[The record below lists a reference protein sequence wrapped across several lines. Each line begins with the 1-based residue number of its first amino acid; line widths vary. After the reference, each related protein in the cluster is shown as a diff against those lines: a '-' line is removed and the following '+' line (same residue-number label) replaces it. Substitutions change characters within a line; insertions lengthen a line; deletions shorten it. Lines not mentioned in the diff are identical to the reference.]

1 MSAYSKRHAI
11 FIKRIIKKLSLITND
26 YRTMTLATT
35 DWSFLASPPPH
46 PHHHHPPPTF
56 SSHFPPLFFIFCVC
70 VWRGWGWGVEL
81 GGAVDG
87 TVLFYIRIKS
97 YWTGSAYFVINNY
110 FKVFIFSSATDM
122 CRKSLDGLFSSN
134 LARTALSFRLFT
146 GQSFEIS
153 WCRTVSTV

>member
-11 FIKRIIKKLSLITND
+11 FIKRIIKKLSLIIND
-26 YRTMTLATT
+26 YRTMTLATI
-35 DWSFLASPPPH
+35 DWSFLASPPPQPRPPS
-46 PHHHHPPPTF
+46 PHLFLPLYPH
-56 SSHFPPLFFIFCVC
+56 SSSSSVC
-70 VWRGWGWGVEL
+70 VWRGWWWGVEL
-81 GGAVDG
+81 GGGVGG
-87 TVLFYIRIKS
+87 TVLFYIRIKP

-153 WCRTVSTV
+153 WCRTVSTI